1 MHWIDLFIVIISLVL
16 ALAVGL
22 RFARRQR
29 TTDTYFKAGGRI
41 PSWAVGMSMF
51 ATIISSVTFLAY
63 PGSAY
68 GGNWILLVQGL
79 MVPLVLVAI
88 IGFVIPLFRRV
99 IHLSTYE
106 YFELR
111 FGSFARIYSSV
122 AFIFN
127 HLSRSGTILYLLGL
141 AIATFFA
148 EADVRMI
155 ITVVGFV
162 VIFMT
167 FLGGMEAIVWMD
179 VVQGVLL
186 IVGGI
191 ITIVMI
197 FIGAEG
203 DMLPM
208 IADAIKSDKIG
219 FGPYDFD
226 LCRLTFWVM
235 AFNGIFYA
243 VQMYGTDQSMVQ
255 RYLTA
260 STDAK
265 AKRATYLGI
274 FLSIPTWA
282 LFMFIGTSLYLF
294 YTSGQG
300 ELPSDISSDAV
311 FPYFIATQMPVGV
324 TGLVIAALVAGAI
337 SSLDSDIN
345 CISAIV
351 VQDFYK
357 KLRPLANDRRQLRIG
372 RMSAI
377 VVGLLSVIIA
387 LVYVQSSSQG
397 TLSTLFALYAIFS
410 AGIIGMFLL
419 GIFSRRANWQGLYI
433 GIAASVLFS
442 AYAVLTTTHTANGN
456 LLLDLGEYN
465 FPHHQYMLGV
475 YSHIIVLV
483 VGYIASLFFP
493 KQNINSRLLY
503 RRKKRSQSA
512 Q

>member
-1 MHWIDLFIVIISLVL
+1 
-16 ALAVGL
+16 
-22 RFARRQR
+22 
-29 TTDTYFKAGGRI
+29 
-41 PSWAVGMSMF
+41 
-51 ATIISSVTFLAY
+51 
-63 PGSAY
+63 
-68 GGNWILLVQGL
+68 
-79 MVPLVLVAI
+79 
-88 IGFVIPLFRRV
+88 IPLFRRM

-111 FGSFARIYSSV
+111 FGPFARIYSSV

-191 ITIVMI
+191 ITIIMI
-197 FIGAEG
+197 YLNSGS

-208 IADAIKSDKIG
+208 IADAVKSDKIG

-235 AFNGIFYA
+235 VFNGIFYA

-294 YTSGQG
+294 YKSQQG
-300 ELPSDISSDAV
+300 ALPADISSDAV

-357 KLRPLANDRRQLRIG
+357 KLRPRANDHRQLRIG

-387 LVYVQSSSQG
+387 LVYVQSSTQG

-433 GIAASVLFS
+433 GIAVSIIFS
-442 AYAVLTTTHTANGN
+442 AYAVLTTTHTADGT
-456 LLLDLGEYN
+456 LLLDLGAYN

-483 VGYIASLFFP
+483 VGYFASLFFP
-493 KQNINSRLLY
+493 AQTINPRLLY
-503 RRKKRSQSA
+503 RRHK
-512 Q
+512 